1 MNKGMPLWEQHIE
14 KIVLALTVVVLLA
27 VFAML
32 VLGTNSIT
40 AEIDGRQYGPTEVDE
55 VLVEKAQELSRKL
68 GPNAEVDVSAFE
80 AIKSG
85 GLSDF
90 QERLGSSVGPAGMP
104 PRISPALAMSLMPEG
119 VGSIDKWYYEPRI
132 PAPVIR
138 DRISQA
144 IDTIDPAEMAR
155 VPELSSM
162 LGGDSDVAWTT
173 PVATLDL
180 AAIRAELASSSMG
193 STPPREVIP
202 QKWFNE
208 RPYIL
213 DVVFERQ
220 VQGRDG
226 TWGEPEVVDS
236 LPGGDGLRAYLLE
249 QKANNTVDASLK
261 ESVWL
266 GLNDRVKQ
274 MEILQPAFY
283 ATLNSSSALILEPE
297 EEFEDAESGDGLVDD
312 EDAAKRR
319 QERELRRR
327 IKDRRNSAGRLLAK
341 IEDLGG
347 PLEENDADRDDKKPG
362 GSGSRGGS
370 GRGDF
375 EDTSGGGA
383 GGAGFGNS
391 GAGRKSGGSMSSQAD
406 RQKRISMTKR
416 LRSMEADIERLER
429 QLASLNPEAVIQDEE
444 TQLMVQVPDIVEEEE
459 ILVWAHDIGV
469 VPGSTYRYRCR
480 ILLYNPFF
488 AKGRS
493 LLEEQ
498 RPLQESF
505 EIASAASGWSKP
517 ITVAPPVEF
526 FFIRANDDKGSM
538 GLGEVRVELFRYED
552 GARRSQQF
560 TLQPGERIGRAV
572 NIDGETVDFETD
584 WYLVDVISD
593 PSATSGSG
601 LDKEDDATVVC
612 RRMDGSETRIRVPSR
627 QRVDPQRT
635 RLRVDADGAS
645 G

>member
-1 MNKGMPLWEQHIE
+1 MNKGMPIWEQHIE
-14 KIVLALTVVVLLA
+14 KIVLALTVVVLIA

-40 AEIDGRQYGPTEVDE
+40 AEIDGRQYGPAEVDE
-55 VLVEKAQELSRKL
+55 VLVEKAQELGQKL
-68 GPNAEVDVSAFE
+68 GPNAEVDVSVFE
-80 AIKSG
+80 SIQAG
-85 GLSDF
+85 GLGDF
-90 QERLGSSVGPAGMP
+90 QERLGSRVGPAGSP
-104 PRISPALAMSLMPEG
+104 PQIAPALAQALLPEG

-144 IDTIDPAEMAR
+144 IDTIDPSEMER
-155 VPELSSM
+155 VPELASA

-180 AAIRAELASSSMG
+180 AALRAELAASSMG
-193 STPPREVIP
+193 STPPREVVP
-202 QKWFNE
+202 AKWYNE
-208 RPYIL
+208 RPYIV
-213 DVVFERQ
+213 DVIFERQ
-220 VQGRDG
+220 IQGRDG
-226 TWGEPEVVDS
+226 TWGDPEVVET
-236 LPGGDGLRAYLLE
+236 LPGGDGLRAYLADRRAKDAL
-249 QKANNTVDASLK
+249 DASLK

-297 EEFEDAESGDGLVDD
+297 EEIEEDSGDGFVDD

-319 QERELRRR
+319 QERELQRR
-327 IKDRRNSAGRLLAK
+327 IKDRRNSASRLLAK
-341 IEDLGG
+341 LEDLGG
-347 PLEENDADRDDKKPG
+347 PLEEEELEDEKKPG
-362 GSGSRGGS
+362 SSGGS
-370 GRGDF
+370 GRGNF
-375 EDTSGGGA
+375 EDPSGGGG
-383 GGAGFGNS
+383 GGAGFGQG
-391 GAGRKSGGSMSSQAD
+391 GAGRKSGGNMSSKAD
-406 RQKRISMTKR
+406 RLKRVNLTKR

-429 QLASLNPEAVIQDEE
+429 QLASLNPEAVVEE
-444 TQLMVQVPDIVEEEE
+444 ASGQTMEIPDIAEEEE
-459 ILVWAHDIGV
+459 LLIWAHDIGV

-517 ITVAPPVEF
+517 VTVAPPVEF
-526 FFIRANDDKGSM
+526 FVIRANDQEGSM
-538 GLGEVRVELFRYED
+538 GLGEARVELFRYEN

-560 TLQPGERIGRAV
+560 TIQPGERIGRSV
-572 NIDGETVDFETD
+572 NIGGNEVDFETD

-593 PSATSGSG
+593 PSATGGSG
-601 LDKEDDATVVC
+601 LDEEDDATVVC
-612 RRMDGSETRIRVPSR
+612 RRLDGTETRIRVPSR
-627 QRVDPQRT
+627 QKVDAQRT
-635 RLRVDADGAS
+635 RLKVDADGAA